1 MREVMIKQ
9 CYEEAGENLV
19 LSDACDLFE
28 KDLNKLLWAEMNFYE
43 LMVFNKDKY
52 TFVYEKM
59 SEEIFHTLI
68 EVLNEVYAELSDLI
82 DEIDAHR
89 DVIVVRLKGH
99 VDDRTQHIVGE
110 ARHFANSPE
119 PKIQKYNIEVTQTI
133 TDPSTRYSGLKLP
146 RPIRQDKETHSVFDG
161 TNPYQDMAD
170 KIENTA
176 NETARGMYHGTHR
189 NEVNYDPDHSQN
201 EAKSIH
207 KDHQTMVVAQ
217 LFQNSDNVNAAETND
232 PADLV
237 NQMTGQEE
245 DDQIY
250 ADNDEYTD
258 MYGNTHSGHGLKRR
272 ALHSRERPRQHYQRS
287 QRDKREMYNN
297 HKQVRKFRP
306 NYHHHGF
313 SEERREMI

>member
-1 MREVMIKQ
+1 MIKQ

-59 SEEIFHTLI
+59 SEKIFHTLV

-110 ARHFANSPE
+110 AKHFASNPE
-119 PKIQKYNIEVTQTI
+119 PKIQKYNIEVTQTVS
-133 TDPSTRYSGLKLP
+133 DPTTRYAGLNLP
-146 RPIRQDKETHSVFDG
+146 RPLRQDKETNNVFDG
-161 TNPYQDMAD
+161 SNPYQDMAD
-170 KIENTA
+170 KIEDTA
-176 NETARGMYHGTHR
+176 RENARGMYHGTHR
-189 NEVNYDPDHSQN
+189 NEVAYDPDHSQH
-201 EAKSIH
+201 ETKSIH
-207 KDHQTMVVAQ
+207 KDHQNMVIAQ
-217 LFQNSDNVNAAETND
+217 LFHNSNNVDAPETND

-237 NQMTGQEE
+237 NQMTGADDDELYEE
-245 DDQIY
+245 D
-250 ADNDEYTD
+250 NNEYTD
-258 MYGNTHSGHGLKRR
+258 LYGNTHSGHGLKRR
-272 ALHSRERPRQHYQRS
+272 ALHSRERPRQHYLSS
-287 QRDKREMYNN
+287 QRDNRKIYDH
-297 HKQVRKFRP
+297 HKQIRKFRP
-306 NYHHHGF
+306 NYNHHRF